1 MEITS
6 IRGRLFNNTKHEST
20 VARASNPFAASTF
33 KGNVLTADVFESS
46 KAKDVQQNT
55 NLLTRKL
62 TFSVF
67 AGFNNNIGS
76 KMQHAMESV
85 VSFCGRMKE
94 NVVNTWRQ
102 MNDANII
109 EALNNEVYNYN
120 VRKMEA
126 GNTTAKLGE
135 MLQSEIANLAV

>member
-6 IRGRLFNNTKHEST
+6 IRQRLFNNTKHEST

-46 KAKDVQQNT
+46 KTKTSTPVT
-55 NLLTRKL
+55 NLLTKKL

-67 AGFNNNIGS
+67 AGSNNNIGS
-76 KMQHAMESV
+76 KMKQAMESV
-85 VSFCGRMKE
+85 VAFGARMKDT
-94 NVVNTWRQ
+94 VVNTWQ
-102 MNDANII
+102 KMSDTDVIGSI
-109 EALNNEVYNYN
+109 NNEIYNYN

-126 GNTTAKLGE
+126 NNTTAKLGE
-135 MLQSEIANLAV
+135 MLQAEIANI

>member
-20 VARASNPFAASTF
+20 VSRASNPFAASTF

-46 KAKDVQQNT
+46 KAKDIAPST

-67 AGFNNNIGS
+67 AGFNNDIGS
-76 KMQHAMESV
+76 KMKQAMESV
-85 VSFCGRMKE
+85 TAFCGRMKD
-94 NVVNTWRQ
+94 NVVNTWQ
-102 MNDANII
+102 KMNDTNVI
-109 EALNNEVYNYN
+109 EALNSEVYNYQL
-120 VRKMEA
+120 RKMEA
-126 GNTTAKLGE
+126 NNTTAKLGE
-135 MLQSEIANLAV
+135 MLQSELANL

>member
-6 IRGRLFNNTKHEST
+6 IRERIFNKTKHEST

-46 KAKDVQQNT
+46 KAKDSQQIT

-62 TFSVF
+62 TFSVL
-67 AGFNNNIGS
+67 AGYNNNIGS
-76 KMQHAMESV
+76 KMNQAMESV

-94 NVVNTWRQ
+94 NVVNTWQ
-102 MNDANII
+102 KLNDTNVM
-109 EALNNEVYNYN
+109 EALNSEVYNHN

-135 MLQSEIANLAV
+135 MLQAEIANI